1 MKHLH
6 FAIAFATAF
15 TMNVAIHAES
25 VQKEQLTTP
34 LFIEY
39 HNRMAVFSIN
49 HLVYERIKTNA
60 LYAGIEGWGL
70 GTLNQN
76 RIIAEGELRMGYNFF
91 WNGRDHLT
99 PLAGIGFFKD
109 FHKMHEY
116 RHHHM
121 KPGIAYGTVGFLY
134 DHEFTNVF
142 NLGLNIKGILGG
154 PVSKKHF
161 EWGSPVGGV
170 DVSLPIT
177 FRFGHK
183 RHWDSRIEPFNIYL
197 CSRQATFNYV
207 GFRSTIGYRF

>member
-15 TMNVAIHAES
+15 TINAAIHAES
-25 VQKEQLTTP
+25 DQKEPAPTP
-34 LFIEY
+34 FIEY
-39 HNRMAVFSIN
+39 HNRMAVFNID
-49 HLVYERIKTNA
+49 HLVYERIETNA

-70 GTLNQN
+70 RTLNQN
-76 RIIAEGELRMGYNFF
+76 RIVAEGEFRMGYNFF
-91 WNGRDHLT
+91 WNGRDHWT

-109 FHKMHEY
+109 FHKTHEHG
-116 RHHHM
+116 HHPM
-121 KPGIAYGTVGFLY
+121 KPGIFYGTIGFLY
-134 DHEFTNVF
+134 DHEFTDVF

-161 EWGSPVGGV
+161 DWGSPVGGV

-183 RHWDSRIEPFNIYL
+183 RHWDARIEPFNIYL
-197 CSRQATFNYV
+197 HGSQAAFDYF